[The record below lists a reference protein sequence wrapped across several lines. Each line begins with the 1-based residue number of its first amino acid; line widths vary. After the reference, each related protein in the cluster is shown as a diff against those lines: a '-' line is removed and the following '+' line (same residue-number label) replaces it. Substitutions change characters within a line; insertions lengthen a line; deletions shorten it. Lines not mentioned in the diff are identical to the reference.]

1 MRFCK
6 LGKVFKETYC
16 VLYSRVLR
24 KRWSTYLFFDMHL
37 NQPFWYRL
45 KVRILLYFAHA
56 NEVRRTNDQT
66 CKRIYS
72 QAAVMKEIYT
82 MEAGQFC

>member
-24 KRWSTYLFFDMHL
+24 KRWPIYLFFDMHL
-37 NQPFWYRL
+37 NLAFL
-45 KVRILLYFAHA
+45 VSFESKNSFVFC
-56 NEVRRTNDQT
+56 T
-66 CKRIYS
+66 C
-72 QAAVMKEIYT
+72 
-82 MEAGQFC
+82 